1 MATSAAASK
10 TGARLNKVSKE
21 SKSDLTRQRIIDA
34 AAKIFALKGY
44 SGARLADIAE
54 EAQAR
59 AGGIYYYFASREELV
74 EEVLARAT
82 RFTISAVNQRIDEL
96 PEDSSVLEKIRAAI
110 RGQISAILAEEG
122 YATAYIKI
130 YSQVPDAIKDR
141 HRRVLREFFD
151 VWRRLI
157 SAGKASGE
165 LRDDIDPAVMR
176 LIIIGSIQWSV
187 EWANAGTSPPDKL
200 ADQIADI
207 FLGGIRGNQTN

>member
-1 MATSAAASK
+1 
-10 TGARLNKVSKE
+10 
-21 SKSDLTRQRIIDA
+21 
-34 AAKIFALKGY
+34 
-44 SGARLADIAE
+44 
-54 EAQAR
+54 
-59 AGGIYYYFASREELV
+59 
-74 EEVLARAT
+74 
-82 RFTISAVNQRIDEL
+82 
-96 PEDSSVLEKIRAAI
+96 
-110 RGQISAILAEEG
+110 
-122 YATAYIKI
+122 
-130 YSQVPDAIKDR
+130 VPDAIKDR

-187 EWANAGTSPPDKL
+187 EWANAGTSQPDKL